1 MSKPSICIVTPALAD
16 ANNGNWQTARR
27 WASMLAGVFKVHLVR
42 SWPTGEPQL
51 DQCDGLL
58 ALHARR
64 SAQSIEAWAGTFP
77 DKPLVVALTGTDLYR
92 DIHQD
97 SFAQNSLELAQ
108 RLIVLQEQGS
118 FEVPLQWRNKCRLVF
133 QSTPRRSAFSKTCR
147 HLRALMVG
155 HLRDEKW
162 PQVLFQAGRQITS
175 DEGILIDHLGQAL
188 DPKLG
193 EMAAQTARECSHYR
207 WLGGLT
213 HAQVKG
219 HIQRAHVLVHTS
231 RIEGG
236 AHVILEAICSGTPV
250 LASNIPGNVG
260 MLGTDYSGY
269 FEPGDSAQLVEMLR
283 ELHPRNDS
291 SAPRLNA
298 LKAQCNARAHLFDP
312 RREQSALIDLLNE
325 LNWTSR

>member
-1 MSKPSICIVTPALAD
+1 
-16 ANNGNWQTARR
+16 
-27 WASMLAGVFKVHLVR
+27 MLAGVFKVHLVK
-42 SWPTGEPQL
+42 SWPTGDSQL

-64 SAQSIEAWAGTFP
+64 SAPSIQAWAEIFP
-77 DKPLVVALTGTDLYR
+77 DRPLVLALTGTDLYR
-92 DIHQD
+92 DIHQER
-97 SFAQNSLELAQ
+97 SAQNSLKVAQ
-108 RLIVLQEQGS
+108 RLIVLQEQGPS
-118 FEVPLQWRNKCRLVF
+118 EVPLQWRHKCRLVF
-133 QSTPRRSAFSKTCR
+133 QSTPQRNALPKTSR
-147 HLRALMVG
+147 HLRAVMVG

-175 DEGILIDHLGQAL
+175 DEGILIDHIGQAL
-188 DPKLG
+188 DPELG
-193 EMAAQTARECSHYR
+193 EMAEQTARECSHYR

-260 MLGTDYSGY
+260 MLGTGYSGY
-269 FEPGDSAQLVEMLR
+269 FAPGDSAQLVEMLR

-291 SAPRLNA
+291 GAHRLNA
-298 LKAQCNARAHLFDP
+298 LQAQCSARAYLFEP

-325 LNWTSR
+325 LNWTLR

>member
-1 MSKPSICIVTPALAD
+1 
-16 ANNGNWQTARR
+16 
-27 WASMLAGVFKVHLVR
+27 MLAGVFKVHLVK
-42 SWPTGEPQL
+42 SWPTGDSQL

-175 DEGILIDHLGQAL
+175 DEGILIDHIGQAL
-188 DPKLG
+188 DPELG
-193 EMAAQTARECSHYR
+193 EMAEQTARECSHYR

-260 MLGTDYSGY
+260 MLGTGYSGY
-269 FEPGDSAQLVEMLR
+269 FAPGDSAQLVEMLR

-291 SAPRLNA
+291 GAPRLNA
-298 LKAQCNARAHLFDP
+298 LQAQCSARAYLFEP

-325 LNWTSR
+325 LNWTLR

>member
-1 MSKPSICIVTPALAD
+1 
-16 ANNGNWQTARR
+16 
-27 WASMLAGVFKVHLVR
+27 MLAGGFKVHLVK

-64 SAQSIEAWAGTFP
+64 SAQSIRAWAETFP

-97 SFAQNSLELAQ
+97 NSAQNSLAFAH

-118 FEVPLQWRNKCRLVF
+118 LEVPLQWRHKSRLVF
-133 QSTPRRSAFSKTCR
+133 QSTPRRSARPKTSR
-147 HLRALMVG
+147 HLRAVMVG

-162 PQVLFQAGRQITS
+162 PQVLFQACRQITP
-175 DEGILIDHLGQAL
+175 DEGILIDHIGQAL
-188 DPKLG
+188 DPELG
-193 EMAAQTARECSHYR
+193 DLAAQTARECSHYR

-213 HAQVKG
+213 HAQVRG

-260 MLGTDYSGY
+260 MLGPGYSGY
-269 FEPGDSAQLVEMLR
+269 FEPGHSAQLVEMLR
-283 ELHPRNDS
+283 ELHPGNQS
-291 SAPRLNA
+291 GAARLDA
-298 LKAQCNARAHLFDP
+298 LNAQCNARAYLFEP
-312 RREQSALIDLLNE
+312 PREQSALIDLLNE

>member
-1 MSKPSICIVTPALAD
+1 
-16 ANNGNWQTARR
+16 
-27 WASMLAGVFKVHLVR
+27 MLAGGFKVHLVK

-64 SAQSIEAWAGTFP
+64 SAQSIQAWAETFP

-92 DIHQD
+92 DIHQEP
-97 SFAQNSLELAQ
+97 SAQNSLELAQ
-108 RLIVLQEQGS
+108 RLIVLQEQGPS
-118 FEVPLQWRNKCRLVF
+118 EVPLQWRHKCRLVF
-133 QSTPRRSAFSKTCR
+133 QSTPRRSARPKTSR
-147 HLRALMVG
+147 HLRAVMVG

-175 DEGILIDHLGQAL
+175 DEGILIDHIGQAL
-188 DPKLG
+188 DPELG
-193 EMAAQTARECSHYR
+193 EMAEQTARECSHYR

-213 HAQVKG
+213 HSQVKG

-260 MLGTDYSGY
+260 MLGPGYSGY
-269 FEPGDSAQLVEMLR
+269 FAPGDSAQLVEMLR
-283 ELHPRNDS
+283 ELHPGNKS
-291 SAPRLNA
+291 GAARLNA
-298 LKAQCNARAHLFDP
+298 LSAQCNARAHLFEP
-312 RREQSALIDLLNE
+312 PREQSALVDLLNE